1 MSEQPLSL
9 SLHRV
14 LNSSPGW
21 YQGDFHCHTH
31 HSDGELSP
39 QQLLDV
45 ARAEGMDF
53 FAITDHNTL
62 DAYPGFGEPQDVCV
76 IPGLEITFDQGHY
89 NVFGI
94 TQRPSWMEPVTH
106 GPTALNLRK
115 SGLAINSLLEAGAA
129 GGLLNSINHPLLA
142 PWAWLDRGTALANVH
157 CLEIW
162 NDPSWGDN
170 RTANPQ
176 AIDLWMRLL
185 NAGYRM
191 TAIGGSDYHRP
202 TNKPGVVKP
211 PDRLGLP
218 RTFVYAESLSG
229 AAILD
234 GVRRGR
240 AFVSMGP
247 SVRFAARRNGESFA
261 IGDQLG
267 SAAGEVEFTGEVDPG
282 TTPGVARIVQDGAV
296 VHEVRLRE
304 QGTPIAARVALT
316 GDRPTWC
323 VLDVRDDD
331 GLLLAIT
338 NPIFAGPLPVEP
350 ALRTYGDFVP
360 SDG

>member
-1 MSEQPLSL
+1 MSAQPLSL

-14 LNSSPGW
+14 LKQAPGW
-21 YQGDFHCHTH
+21 YQGDFHCHTN
-31 HSDGELSP
+31 HSDGELTP

-62 DAYPGFGEPQDVCV
+62 DAYPGFGEPDDVCV

-94 TQRPSWMEPVTH
+94 TQREAWMEPVTQ

-115 SGLAINSLLEAGAA
+115 SGLEINRLLEAGAA
-129 GGLLNSINHPLLA
+129 SGLLNSINHPLLK
-142 PWAWLDRGTALANVH
+142 PWAWLDGATALAPVH

-162 NDPSWGDN
+162 NDPSWPDN
-170 RTANPQ
+170 RSANPQ

-185 NAGYRM
+185 NAGYRL

-202 TNKPGVVKP
+202 TNKPGVEKP

-218 RTFVYAESLSG
+218 RTYVYAESLSG
-229 AAILD
+229 AAILE

-240 AFVSMGP
+240 VVVSMGP
-247 SVRFAARRNGESFA
+247 RAQFEARFNGASFA
-261 IGDQLG
+261 IGDNLG
-267 SAAGEVEFTGEVDPG
+267 HVQGEVELSGAVDASAAS
-282 TTPGVARIVQDGAV
+282 GVARIVQDGV
-296 VHEVRLRE
+296 VKQEIALGA
-304 QGTPIAARVALT
+304 QGTRISARVELS
-316 GDRPTWC
+316 GDRPTWFA
-323 VLDVRDDD
+323 LDVRDKE

-338 NPIFAGPLPVEP
+338 NPIFAGPPP
-350 ALRTYGDFVP
+350 AQPSLRVYGDFVP
-360 SDG
+360 LTP